1 MTIKIAIIGPA
12 GSGKTTILSEIR
24 NEFKDRGKSV
34 KVIEEVARASPWN
47 INEDANFNDQRW
59 IFHQQVLKEL
69 EIEYKNPD
77 IILCDRCLIDNLAY
91 FERLNVRHE
100 PFPINEYLQIF
111 EIVRLW
117 SRKYDHIIR
126 MPLNLDWL
134 KEDGVRSVNIAFAQD
149 IDNRISILLKEF
161 KLDNII
167 HYRKNFSVPRFC
179 NRVEPEKKVRKV
191 TKRKKTKK
199 AGIKS

>member
-24 NEFKDRGKSV
+24 NEFKNRGKSV
-34 KVIEEVARASPWN
+34 KVIEEVARASPWA
-47 INEDANFNDQRW
+47 INEDADFMSQRW

-91 FERLNVRHE
+91 FERLNKPHE

-126 MPLNLDWL
+126 MPLNLNWL
-134 KEDGVRSVNIAFAQD
+134 KEDGVRSVDIAFAQD
-149 IDNRISILLKEF
+149 IDNRINTFLEEF
-161 KLDNII
+161 KLNNVT

-179 NRVEPEKKVRKV
+179 SKIESKEIKKV
-191 TKRKKTKK
+191 TKRKKNKKKTK
-199 AGIKS
+199 S